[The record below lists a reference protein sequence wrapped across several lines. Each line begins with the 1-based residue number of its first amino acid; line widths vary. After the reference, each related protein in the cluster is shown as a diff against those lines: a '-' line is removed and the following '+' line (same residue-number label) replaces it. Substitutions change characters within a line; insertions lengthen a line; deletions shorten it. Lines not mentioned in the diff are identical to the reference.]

1 MERYRFEMYKILI
14 IDDSKF
20 TVKVLTDILKDTY
33 QIISTTSGREGIRL
47 AREEK
52 PSLILL
58 DIEMPEINGFDVLK
72 ILKEYKDTEAIPVI
86 FLTGLIDSEYEE
98 KGFLYG
104 AVDYIVKPYN
114 CNVVKVRV
122 KTHINLSEY
131 RKKIEKQLN
140 VDTLT
145 DVYNR
150 RGFEKYMEDISQKAI
165 SEGFVLNC
173 ILFDI
178 DFFKKV
184 NDTYGHLEGDVVL
197 QKVAAIL
204 NRYITSGKGY
214 IARYGGE
221 EFSAVIPWMTRAEV
235 NSVMDKIYKEVHKAK
250 MPNRNSDTA
259 PYVTLSAGIAGKTIK
274 DMEEARQLFKTA
286 DDMLY
291 KSKKEGRDRYT
302 WYEE

>member
-104 AVDYIVKPYN
+104 AVDYICLLY
-114 CNVVKVRV
+114 
-122 KTHINLSEY
+122 
-131 RKKIEKQLN
+131 
-140 VDTLT
+140 
-145 DVYNR
+145 
-150 RGFEKYMEDISQKAI
+150 
-165 SEGFVLNC
+165 
-173 ILFDI
+173 
-178 DFFKKV
+178 
-184 NDTYGHLEGDVVL
+184 
-197 QKVAAIL
+197 
-204 NRYITSGKGY
+204 TSP
-214 IARYGGE
+214 
-221 EFSAVIPWMTRAEV
+221 SP
-235 NSVMDKIYKEVHKAK
+235 
-250 MPNRNSDTA
+250 
-259 PYVTLSAGIAGKTIK
+259 
-274 DMEEARQLFKTA
+274 
-286 DDMLY
+286 
-291 KSKKEGRDRYT
+291 RDS
-302 WYEE
+302 